1 MLTTVSRALPF
12 AVALAVLAGCGP
24 ADAPADGAAPPAATT
39 ANEVVLDSA
48 QQASADVTLGVVDAL
63 PADTIL
69 LTGTITFD
77 AARESH
83 VGPRIQGRISA
94 VPVDIGTHVSRGDT
108 LAVLDSPE
116 LGAAQARWAQALVAR
131 EVADRNH
138 QRTERL
144 FGDGIVSERR
154 RLEVEA
160 ELREREAALAAA
172 RQALAAVGA
181 EPDSTSSGRFVI
193 RAPLDGE
200 VVEKH
205 ATIGEVVG
213 PESGLFVVGELDRVW
228 LLLDLYET
236 DLPKVR
242 TGLPAIVVAD
252 AWPER
257 RFAAHV
263 ARVSSVVDTVSR
275 TVKLRVEIPNPDH
288 VLKPGM
294 FARAALVLG
303 AESDRI
309 GVPHE
314 AVQDLDG
321 RTVVFQALGGYRYRA
336 IPVRVGAPRA
346 GGWIEILDG
355 LRRGD
360 SVVVTGAFDLKAH
373 LLRSTFAEEE

>member
-1 MLTTVSRALPF
+1 MQRASLRLAAHFLALTQ
-12 AVALAVLAGCGP
+12 LAGCG
-24 ADAPADGAAPPAATT
+24 DDVPPP
-39 ANEVVLDSA
+39 EVSRPGEVLPSTEVALDSA
-48 QQASADVTLGVVDAL
+48 QRAAAGVRLGIVEDL
-63 PADTIL
+63 PADTIR

-94 VPVDIGTHVSRGDT
+94 VPVDIGSHVARGDT
-108 LAVLDSPE
+108 LVMLDSPE
-116 LGAAQARWAQALVAR
+116 LGAAQARWAQARVAR
-131 EVADRNH
+131 EVAQRNH

-144 FGDGIVSERR
+144 FADGIASERR

-160 ELREREAALAAA
+160 ELREREATLAAA
-172 RQALAAVGA
+172 RQELAAVGA

-205 ATIGEVVG
+205 ATVGEVVG
-213 PESGLFVVGELDRVW
+213 PEENLFVIGELDRVW

-236 DLPKVR
+236 DLPRVQA
-242 TGLPAIVVAD
+242 GLPVVVVAD

-257 RFAAHV
+257 RFAARV
-263 ARVSSVVDTVSR
+263 ALVSSVVDTLSR
-275 TVKLRVEIPNPDH
+275 TVKVRVEIPNPDH

-294 FARAALVLG
+294 FARAALAIAAPPG
-303 AESDRI
+303 RI

-314 AVQDLDG
+314 AIQELQG
-321 RTVVFQALGGYRYRA
+321 RTVVFRPSGDGRFRSV
-336 IPVRVGAPRA
+336 PVRAAPPQA
-346 GGWIEILDG
+346 GGWIEILEG

-360 SVVVTGAFDLKAH
+360 SVVVAGAFDLKAQ
-373 LLRSTFAEEE
+373 LLRSTFAEED